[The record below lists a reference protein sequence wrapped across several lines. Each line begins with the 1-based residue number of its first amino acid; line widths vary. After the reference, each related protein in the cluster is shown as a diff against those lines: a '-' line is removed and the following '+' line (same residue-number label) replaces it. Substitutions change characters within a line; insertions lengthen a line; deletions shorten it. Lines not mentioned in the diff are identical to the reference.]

1 MLLALVAG
9 SLSAPAQAAPAQ
21 EVGARQAAA
30 VECPTPVPRSAVVT
44 GLVGEGLTVVT
55 GTEPQP
61 FRVEVLG
68 VLKNGIG
75 AGRDMIMIKVSDLPG
90 REVVSQGGGIWAGM
104 SGSPVYV
111 DGKLLGA
118 VSYGFTM
125 SPSPIGGLTPAADM
139 LDVLDLGGR
148 AGAPTPARPAGA
160 VRLPASRLK
169 ALASQAG
176 TAAPR
181 GSLSPLVTPLGV
193 SGLGAK
199 RLGLLQDQLDKAGRN
214 VHVYAAGGAG
224 SVSAG
229 SAPAA
234 RPVAGGNFAAV
245 LSTGDVDSFG
255 TGTTTAVCGDRAVA
269 FGHPLR
275 LSGPVSYGAAGA
287 DSLAIVEDRTAG
299 SFKMANLGPSF
310 GTVDQDRTAALRADL
325 TRTPEATEVT
335 TVIRSADT
343 GRTRTGST
351 QVYDEPSVP
360 GLAVNAVFAGQDAV
374 FDEWD
379 DGTATSTWT
388 ITGTRAG
395 GKEFTVTRSNHW
407 ASQGD
412 STEDPAFDVAYATDR
427 LLNNDFEDVD
437 LQSVIFRSTLATR
450 YEQLHLT
457 KLEVSVNGGRYTSPK
472 RLTVKVGAK
481 LKLRVSTA
489 PYRSTKATT
498 TTLSMTV
505 PKSARGRSGYLLAAG
520 GVDLADSAGYADEE
534 CLLFGEGCE
543 EAAASSFDQVV
554 SSLTSAPKNNALR
567 TELVLEDDEDGEET
581 TVASRSTSK
590 DLTVTGTRDIAIS
603 IRR

>member
-1 MLLALVAG
+1 VLLALVAG
-9 SLSAPAQAAPAQ
+9 SLSAPAQAAPAP
-21 EVGARQAAA
+21 EVAA
-30 VECPTPVPRSAVVT
+30 VECPTAVPRSAVVA

-111 DGKLLGA
+111 DGQLLGA
-118 VSYGFTM
+118 VSYGFT
-125 SPSPIGGLTPAADM
+125 SAPSPIGGLTPAADM
-139 LDVLDLGGR
+139 LDVLDLGGGAR
-148 AGAPTPARPAGA
+148 AAKGTLARPAA
-160 VRLPASRLK
+160 KVQLPVSRLK
-169 ALASQAG
+169 SLASQAG

-199 RLGLLQDQLDKAGRN
+199 RLGLLQDQMDKAGRN
-214 VHVYAAGGAG
+214 VRVYAAGGAG
-224 SVSAG
+224 SASAG

-234 RPVAGGNFAAV
+234 RPGAGGNVAAV
-245 LSTGDVDSFG
+245 LSTGDVSSFG

-275 LSGPVSYGAAGA
+275 LSGPASYGAADA
-287 DSLAIVEDRTAG
+287 DSLAIIEDRTTG

-310 GTVDQDRTAALRADL
+310 GAVDQDRTTALRADL
-325 TRTPEATEVT
+325 TKTPAATDIT

-351 QVYDEPSVP
+351 EVYDEASLP
-360 GLAVNAVFAGQDAV
+360 GLAANAVFAGQDAV

-407 ASQGD
+407 ASKGD
-412 STEDPAFDVAYATDR
+412 STLDPAFDVAFATDR
-427 LLNNDFEDVD
+427 LLNNDFEDVT
-437 LQSVIFRSTLATR
+437 LQSVIFRSTLATT

-457 KLEVSVNGGRYTSPK
+457 KLEVSVNGGKYSSPK
-472 RLTVKVGAK
+472 RLTVKAGAK
-481 LKLRVSTA
+481 LKVRISTA

-498 TTLSMTV
+498 TTLSLTV
-505 PKSARGRSGYLLAAG
+505 PKSARGRSGYLLGSG
-520 GVDLADSAGYADEE
+520 GVDLAADAGYADEE
-534 CLLFGEGCE
+534 CLLFGEGCDE
-543 EAAASSFDQVV
+543 GSATSFQQVL
-554 SSLTSAPKNNALR
+554 SSLTSAPENNALQAD
-567 TELVLEDDEDGEET
+567 LVLEDDEDGDET
-581 TVASRSTSK
+581 TVASKSTRK
-590 DLTVTGTRDIAIS
+590 DLTVTGTRFIPIS